1 MHLHAWN
8 SPPETPLTDN
18 DWRYKPYLI
27 EYSDALMREKVD
39 FMTKLLQDTFQTK
52 MRSHRAGRWA
62 FDERYARLLIEYGYE
77 VDCSVTPKVN
87 WKTAKGAP
95 GNRGTD
101 YRQFPLQ
108 AYFLDENDISKPGN
122 SPLLE
127 VPMSI
132 QFKHSALMNS
142 IKQGYD
148 KLRGKLRSPSVHWLR
163 PMGGNVETMQ
173 RVVEQ
178 TLAQG
183 NDYVEYMLHSSEY
196 MPGGSPTFKNEQDIE
211 RLYDDLE
218 SFFTWLQPRVQGM
231 TLADYYQQK
240 TSKL

>member
-95 GNRGTD
+95 QGTGA
-101 YRQFPLQ
+101 RIIASSRCRPI
-108 AYFLDENDISKPGN
+108 FLMKTTSV
-122 SPLLE
+122 SPA
-127 VPMSI
+127 I
-132 QFKHSALMNS
+132 RRC
-142 IKQGYD
+142 
-148 KLRGKLRSPSVHWLR
+148 LRC
-163 PMGGNVETMQ
+163 Q
-173 RVVEQ
+173 
-178 TLAQG
+178 
-183 NDYVEYMLHSSEY
+183 
-196 MPGGSPTFKNEQDIE
+196 
-211 RLYDDLE
+211 
-218 SFFTWLQPRVQGM
+218 
-231 TLADYYQQK
+231 
-240 TSKL
+240 